1 MIRNIKSALWLLQSL
16 FLCVLLLVS
25 PTTADVVFM
34 GSQHSD
40 FAWQASLDRATGL
53 AASKETS
60 QLQLKHKT
68 PSKPMLAR
76 LCDQIVRQH
85 KLSKC
90 STEFVSTWTKFLCS
104 GPVTLGFFQAIKD
117 DKGFS
122 SLQPRWL
129 PLPIL
134 KFGEIRRRHYNAWEI
149 PIQGGFLS
157 LTGPRNNTRGKLT
170 FQVHQKHDRVCL
182 QMNIVDYR
190 PWLAGQAPV
199 PLVRKSLY
207 LSTQSIVHAY
217 ITWRFHQAWRHE
229 LKQVIEQH
237 S

>member
-1 MIRNIKSALWLLQSL
+1 
-16 FLCVLLLVS
+16 
-25 PTTADVVFM
+25 M

-134 KFGEIRRRHYNAWEI
+134 KFGKIRQCHYNAWEI
-149 PIQGGFLS
+149 PIQEGFLS
-157 LTGPRNNTRGKLT
+157 LTGPKNNARGKLT
-170 FQVHQKHDRVCL
+170 FQVHQKHDRFCL
-182 QMNIVDYR
+182 QTNIVDYR

-229 LKQVIEQH
+229 LKQVIKQH